1 MSDSRPIGVFDSGIG
16 GLTVVKALRELLPNE
31 NIFYL
36 GDTARVPYGNKSAET
51 VERYALELAKI
62 LIAENAKLIVVACN
76 TVSSVAIPKLRANIS
91 VPVIG
96 VIEPGANAAIA
107 MTRNRHVGVVG
118 TRATIRSGAYENAL
132 RALNVHVRVTSVA
145 CPLLVP
151 LIEEGLL
158 DDKLTDLTIERY
170 LNPMA
175 SEGIDT
181 LVLGC
186 THYPLLT
193 RAIARSLGDK
203 IQIVDSAMNCA
214 KAVKDLL
221 DRQSLAATSATG
233 GRLDIALTD
242 AADHF
247 LSIARDALQ
256 LQIGDVQLRAVGSA
270 RPDHTNDRSSCA
282 VQPLECRSRS
292 RPCSNAFCSCDN
304 RGEPVRSDRVVQGPD
319 RVRISNSPSPALHR
333 PTSRRTFC
341 HQL

>member
-1 MSDSRPIGVFDSGIG
+1 MFDSGIG
-16 GLTVVKALRELLPNE
+16 GLTVVRALRELLPKE

-51 VERYALELAKI
+51 VERYSLELARM
-62 LIAENAKLIVVACN
+62 LMAEDAKLIVVACN
-76 TVSSVAIPKLRANIS
+76 TVSSVAIPKLRAAVS

-96 VIEPGANAAIA
+96 VIEPGAHAAIA
-107 MTRNRHVGVVG
+107 MTRNRHVGVIG

-132 RALNVHVRVTSVA
+132 RALNVHVRVSSVA

-170 LNPMA
+170 LNPMVA
-175 SEGIDT
+175 DGIDT

-203 IQIVDSAMNCA
+203 IQIVDSAINCA
-214 KAVKDLL
+214 RAVKDLL
-221 DRQSLAATSATG
+221 DRQSLTTTSTSAG
-233 GRLDIALTD
+233 KLDVALTD
-242 AADHF
+242 TADHF

-256 LQIGDVQLRAVGSA
+256 LQLGEVQLRAVS
-270 RPDHTNDRSSCA
+270 
-282 VQPLECRSRS
+282 
-292 RPCSNAFCSCDN
+292 
-304 RGEPVRSDRVVQGPD
+304 
-319 RVRISNSPSPALHR
+319 
-333 PTSRRTFC
+333 
-341 HQL
+341 